1 MNITV
6 ITEPAFEPVTL
17 ADVYRHLRLDP
28 DDSPATHPDDTMLA
42 LQIAAARRRVERMTR
57 RALILQTLRLS
68 MAGFPVN
75 CDTIAALRWTR
86 HDLVREFRLHRPPLV
101 AVDSVRYFDAENVLQ
116 TVDPSSY
123 YTTDEQVPELRF
135 TASFV
140 TPTVY
145 DRPDAVR
152 VQYRAGYPDAGS
164 PEGGSQAD
172 AAANVPSDL
181 KAAILLIV
189 GDLYENREAAI
200 LGTIHEIN
208 PTVEHLVSPYRI
220 HLSL

>member
-1 MNITV
+1 MNLTV

-28 DDSPATHPDDTMLA
+28 DDSPATHPDDPA
-42 LQIAAARRRVERMTR
+42 LERHITSARKIVELMAR

-68 MAGFPVN
+68 MAGFP
-75 CDTIAALRWTR
+75 
-86 HDLVREFRLHRPPLV
+86 HLVQCTTLGDRFRRFVSSEPIRLHRPPLV

-135 TASFV
+135 TTSFV
-140 TPTVY
+140 MPTVY

-164 PEGGSQAD
+164 PEGGSQVD
-172 AAANVPSDL
+172 AAANVPAPL
-181 KAAILLIV
+181 KEAILMGVQLLYD
-189 GDLYENREAAI
+189 DLSPADRTAIENMREA
-200 LGTIHEIN
+200 
-208 PTVEHLVSPYRI
+208 TVQPFRVQLSP
-220 HLSL
+220 

>member
-1 MNITV
+1 MNLTV

-28 DDSPATHPDDTMLA
+28 DDSPATHPDDPA
-42 LQIAAARRRVERMTR
+42 LERHITSARKIVELMAR

-68 MAGFPVN
+68 MPGFPHVEQ
-75 CDTIAALRWTR
+75 CTTLGDRFRRVVSSEPI
-86 HDLVREFRLHRPPLV
+86 RLHRPPLV

-135 TASFV
+135 TSSFV

-172 AAANVPSDL
+172 AAANVPAPL
-181 KAAILLIV
+181 KEAILMGVQLLYD
-189 GDLYENREAAI
+189 DLSPADRTAIENMREA
-200 LGTIHEIN
+200 
-208 PTVEHLVSPYRI
+208 TVQPFRVQ
-220 HLSL
+220 LSL

>member
-1 MNITV
+1 MNLTV

-28 DDSPATHPDDTMLA
+28 DDSPATHPDDPA
-42 LQIAAARRRVERMTR
+42 LERHITSARKIVELMAR

-68 MAGFPVN
+68 MPGFPAS
-75 CDTIAALRWTR
+75 CDTFAALRWMR
-86 HDLVREFRLHRPPLV
+86 RDLVREIRLHRPPLV

-135 TASFV
+135 TTSFV

-172 AAANVPSDL
+172 AAANVPAPL
-181 KAAILLIV
+181 KEAILMGVQLLYD
-189 GDLYENREAAI
+189 DLSPADRTAIENMREA
-200 LGTIHEIN
+200 
-208 PTVEHLVSPYRI
+208 TVQPFRVQ
-220 HLSL
+220 LSL